1 MDGKFFWLIW
11 LVTSYLGPARSFSCP
26 SCNCVREDVGS
37 VRTMHGNSQ
46 GLMGERANVAE
57 YLYPPKARD
66 VMAFCV
72 NESLCNSEKRNLSGK
87 IESSHGPL
95 NGSCA
100 KGSLSCHEP
109 CPSAH
114 TGGSCIILMPFTII
128 LPFLSFCWHLLQDC
142 FFWFSSCTKAKSLRC
157 VCVCV

>member
-1 MDGKFFWLIW
+1 MDVKVFWLVW
-11 LVTSYLGPARSFSCP
+11 LVTSYLGLARSFSCP

-37 VRTMHGNSQ
+37 IRTTHGNAH
-46 GLMGERANVAE
+46 GPMGERANVAE

-72 NESLCNSEKRNLSGK
+72 NESLCSSEKRNPSGK

-95 NGSCA
+95 NGSRA

-109 CPSAH
+109 CPSAQ
-114 TGGSCIILMPFTII
+114 TGSSCIILMPFVII
-128 LPFLSFCWHLLQDC
+128 LPFLSFRWHLLQDC
-142 FFWFSSCTKAKSLRC
+142 FFGFLVVQKLKA
-157 VCVCV
+157 